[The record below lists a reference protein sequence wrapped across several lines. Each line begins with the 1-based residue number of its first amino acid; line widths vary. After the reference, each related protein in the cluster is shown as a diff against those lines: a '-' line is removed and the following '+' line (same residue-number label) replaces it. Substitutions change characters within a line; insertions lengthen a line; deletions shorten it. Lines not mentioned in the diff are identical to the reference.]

1 VGKIPTG
8 LWSRGSK
15 LVGIA
20 SKVAMNEI
28 TSRVKNWE
36 DEKSKIAAKVELA
49 QNIVKTMSELKGASM
64 KVGQLLSMDLG
75 EYFPPE
81 VIKVLENLHQN
92 STFLPF
98 ETIKDILKEELGEKF
113 NELSD
118 ISEIPLAA
126 ASIGQVHSAKLN
138 EKMVVIKIQYPDVAA
153 SIPSDLKLL
162 KVLLKNFILIQGKE
176 FDLDP
181 FFNEIQEVLTKET
194 DYKNEELMLRLYKE
208 SFKDSKFII
217 PAVYPE
223 FSTSK
228 IICMDFI
235 EGKSFKDWLPTS
247 LLGERMRLAEQ
258 LMHLY
263 LDEFFI
269 HGLVQTDP
277 NPGNFLITPENQMA
291 LLDFGA
297 VKQYDRSFID
307 GYRKILIA
315 AFEKDKNKVLEE
327 SELLG
332 FIDPRESMEIKTIYL
347 EMMELLAAPFRQEIP
362 FDFTDR
368 QFFEESQKLSWH
380 LVKKCKYSPP
390 PKDLLFLHR
399 KLGGVFF
406 LIKKLD
412 AKIILKTYWHKVV
425 ISS

>member
-1 VGKIPTG
+1 
-8 LWSRGSK
+8 
-15 LVGIA
+15 
-20 SKVAMNEI
+20 
-28 TSRVKNWE
+28 
-36 DEKSKIAAKVELA
+36 
-49 QNIVKTMSELKGASM
+49 
-64 KVGQLLSMDLG
+64 
-75 EYFPPE
+75 
-81 VIKVLENLHQN
+81 
-92 STFLPF
+92 
-98 ETIKDILKEELGEKF
+98 
-113 NELSD
+113 
-118 ISEIPLAA
+118 
-126 ASIGQVHSAKLN
+126 
-138 EKMVVIKIQYPDVAA
+138 MVVIKIQYPDVAA

-181 FFNEIQEVLTKET
+181 FFNEVQEVLTKET

-208 SFKDSKFII
+208 SFKNSKFII

-235 EGKSFKDWLPTS
+235 DGKSFKDWLPTS
-247 LLGERMRLAEQ
+247 LLGERMKLAEQ

-277 NPGNFLITPENQMA
+277 NPGNFLITSENQMA

-315 AFEKDKNKVLEE
+315 AYEKDKNKVIEE

-332 FIDPRESMEIKTIYL
+332 FIDPRESIEIKTIYL

-362 FDFTDR
+362 FDFSDR

>member
-49 QNIVKTMSELKGASM
+49 QSIVKTMSELKGASM

-98 ETIKDILKEELGEKF
+98 ETIKEILKEELGEKF

-138 EKMVVIKIQYPDVAA
+138 GKMVVIKIQYPDVAA

-181 FFNEIQEVLTKET
+181 FFNEVQEVLTKET

-235 EGKSFKDWLPTS
+235 DGKSFKDWLPTS
-247 LLGERMRLAEQ
+247 LLGERMKLAEQ

-277 NPGNFLITPENQMA
+277 NPGNFLITSENQMA

-315 AFEKDKNKVLEE
+315 AYEKDKNKVIEE

-332 FIDPRESMEIKTIYL
+332 FIDPRESIEIKTIYL

-362 FDFTDR
+362 FDFSDR

>member
-1 VGKIPTG
+1 MGKIPTG

-49 QNIVKTMSELKGASM
+49 QSIVKTMSELKGASM

-98 ETIKDILKEELGEKF
+98 ETIKEILKEELGEKF

-138 EKMVVIKIQYPDVAA
+138 GKMVVIKIQYPDVAA

-181 FFNEIQEVLTKET
+181 FFNEVQEVLTKET

-235 EGKSFKDWLPTS
+235 DGKSFKDWLPTS
-247 LLGERMRLAEQ
+247 LLGERMKLAEQ

-277 NPGNFLITPENQMA
+277 NPGNFLITSENQMA

-315 AFEKDKNKVLEE
+315 AYEKDKNKVIEE

-332 FIDPRESMEIKTIYL
+332 FIDPRESIEIKTIYL

-362 FDFTDR
+362 FDFSDR

>member
-92 STFLPF
+92 STYLPF
-98 ETIKDILKEELGEKF
+98 EVIKKILKEELAEKF
-113 NELSD
+113 EELSD

-138 EKMVVIKIQYPDVAA
+138 GKMVVIKIQYPDVAA

-176 FDLDP
+176 FDLEP
-181 FFNEIQEVLTKET
+181 FFNEVQEVLTKET

-247 LLGERMRLAEQ
+247 LLGERMKLAEQ

-263 LDEFFI
+263 LDEFFRY
-269 HGLVQTDP
+269 GLVQTDP
-277 NPGNFLITPENQMA
+277 NPGNFLITSENQMA

-297 VKQYDRSFID
+297 VKKYDRTFID

-315 AFEKDKNKVLEE
+315 AFEKDKVKVIEE

-332 FIDPRESMEIKTIYL
+332 FIDPRESIEIKTIYL
-347 EMMELLAAPFRQEIP
+347 EMMELLAAPFRLEIP
-362 FDFTDR
+362 FDFSDR
-368 QFFEESQKLSWH
+368 QFFEDSQKLSWH

-412 AKIILKTYWHKVV
+412 AKIILKHYWDKVV
-425 ISS
+425 MSS